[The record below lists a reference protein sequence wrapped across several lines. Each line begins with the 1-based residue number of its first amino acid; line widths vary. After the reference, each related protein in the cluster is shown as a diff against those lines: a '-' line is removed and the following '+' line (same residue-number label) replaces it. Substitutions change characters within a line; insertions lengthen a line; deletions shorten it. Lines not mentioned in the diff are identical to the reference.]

1 MGSEL
6 LWANRNNYTDGF
18 SSDDVRIQ
26 FTFKYNFSVKV
37 GGQ

>member
-1 MGSEL
+1 MGGEF
-6 LWANRNNYTDGF
+6 LWAKRDNYSDGF

-26 FTFKYNFSVKV
+26 FSFKYSFSVKV